1 MHQCKNIAGILY
13 FCYYLRIRYLPIQKR
28 IETNVSGQLSKH
40 TSPHAVTVR
49 YQVKNGNQQSKNA
62 PITIPSVTK
71 ALCSFLQD
79 VWILCR
85 SRNPTHIRK
94 VHDQYQRDLS
104 KGDCYRV
111 DCYTFFHEVSILIME
126 SVLITSL

>member
-1 MHQCKNIAGILY
+1 MINVKFYISVII
-13 FCYYLRIRYLPIQKR
+13 FRIRYLPIQKR

-85 SRNPTHIRK
+85 SRNPTQMSEKYMISIKEICLQEVAIEFIAIHFFMRF
-94 VHDQYQRDLS
+94 LS
-104 KGDCYRV
+104 
-111 DCYTFFHEVSILIME
+111 
-126 SVLITSL
+126 